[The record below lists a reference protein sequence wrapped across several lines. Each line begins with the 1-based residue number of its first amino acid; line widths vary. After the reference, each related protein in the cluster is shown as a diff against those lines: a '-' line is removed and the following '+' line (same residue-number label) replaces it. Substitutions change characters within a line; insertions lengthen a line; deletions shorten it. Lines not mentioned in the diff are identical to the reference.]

1 MKFFGFKCRRYTRFL
16 FNLTLKSEMPKREL
30 SGSPSVEDAA
40 FDLPPSVDLTKP
52 LTSSYS
58 YHSVI
63 PQTLFDDEV
72 ILGVDEAGRG
82 PVLGI
87 LVFFRFPI
95 NFN

>member
-1 MKFFGFKCRRYTRFL
+1 
-16 FNLTLKSEMPKREL
+16 MPKREL
-30 SGSPSVEDAA
+30 SASSSVVDAP

-63 PQTLFDDEV
+63 PQTLVDDEV

-87 LVFFRFPI
+87 WFLVGFQ
-95 NFN
+95 

>member
-1 MKFFGFKCRRYTRFL
+1 
-16 FNLTLKSEMPKREL
+16 MPKREL

-72 ILGVDEAGRG
+72 ILGHDRRQVG
-82 PVLGI
+82 L
-87 LVFFRFPI
+87 LVELLTVYQLQHHHFQVQLDA
-95 NFN
+95 NHKLNGC